1 MIDSFW
7 DVILWMLALFI
18 FAMFFWLFISVL
30 ADLWT
35 DPETSGW
42 GKAFWTFFVVILPWL
57 GILIYLIARGG
68 GMAERAM
75 MKQKQQEDYIRQVA
89 GSGKSS
95 ASELAALSDLKAK
108 GDLTQEEFD
117 KAKASLLS
125 S

>member
-30 ADLWT
+30 SDLWT

-68 GMAERAM
+68 GMTERAI
-75 MKQKQQEDYIRQVA
+75 MKQKQQEEYIRQVA
-89 GSGKSS
+89 GGGSA
-95 ASELAALSDLKAK
+95 ASELAALADLKEK
-108 GDLTQEEFD
+108 GHITDEEFN
-117 KAKASLLS
+117 KAKASLLAS
-125 S
+125 

>member
-30 ADLWT
+30 ADLWS
-35 DPETSGW
+35 DPDTSGG

-75 MKQKQQEDYIRQVA
+75 QKQKAQEDYIRQVA
-89 GSGKSS
+89 GSGSS

-117 KAKASLLS
+117 KAKAALLS

>member
-30 ADLWT
+30 TDLWS
-35 DPETSGW
+35 DPEAGGGT
-42 GKAFWTFFVVILPWL
+42 KALWTFFVVILPWL

-75 MKQKQQEDYIRQVA
+75 QKQKQQEEYIRQVA
-89 GSGKSS
+89 GGGGSA
-95 ASELAALSDLKAK
+95 ASELAALADLKEK
-108 GDLTQEEFD
+108 GHITDEEFN
-117 KAKASLLS
+117 KAKASLLAS
-125 S
+125 